1 MKCSRIQEHDNI
13 IYIILKFCLNIKLH
27 INIKDVN
34 VYKNMLLKG
43 ELMFDSVNS
52 IFGIPFQIE
61 KINSIKG
68 LPVSMS
74 SNRTFYKFTNEESS
88 FLLVKLSESEKFG
101 AVALKKQQKQYEEKT
116 NMFVAY
122 WFEFVT
128 RAQRDSLIK
137 HHIAFIAGDKQLYL
151 PFLGAALENS
161 FRKKQEIQSEKMMPV
176 TQSLFLYLLY
186 ECSNQKVMK
195 KQAAEYLNVT
205 RTSITRASEQLEKMG
220 LISQEMN
227 GKECYMWTAASG
239 YELFQKAKKYLI
251 NPVQKIYMTE
261 NCTAIQ
267 AMPVA
272 GESALAMQSM
282 INPSRIECF
291 AMDKSL
297 EKEYSFEKLDER
309 WEEYKKLVQVEFW
322 KYDPKKFSK
331 NNMVDVVSLYMSLKD
346 VKDERIEEALDE
358 MMEEYEW

>member
-1 MKCSRIQEHDNI
+1 
-13 IYIILKFCLNIKLH
+13 
-27 INIKDVN
+27 
-34 VYKNMLLKG
+34 
-43 ELMFDSVNS
+43 MFDSVNS
-52 IFGIPFQIE
+52 IFGISFQIE

-68 LPVSMS
+68 LPVYMS

-116 NMFVAY
+116 NMSVAY

-151 PFLGAALENS
+151 PFLGVALENS

-176 TQSLFLYLLY
+176 TQTLFLYLLY
-186 ECSNQKVMK
+186 ECSNQKIMK

-261 NCTAIQ
+261 NCNAIQ

-309 WEEYKKLVQVEFW
+309 WEEDKKLVQVEFW